1 MSARRWL
8 GRILILLMFIIPIG
22 AYAEIAGPEAF
33 DGLSWELV
41 HEEELHGGVIQSMC
55 VTDNYIICIENMA
68 DNAETLDIVSAY
80 YRYDKDAD
88 GNPVEQYSLANRVQE
103 REWEH
108 GNGMTYN
115 RRTNEIYVSLYT
127 NTIEENRGCL
137 YVMDPDTLGYKRTIK
152 VADDYN
158 ILGIDYIEETDQ
170 YVIQTNVDAGYSF
183 KILDRNFQVVDD
195 LGEFKDSTVGVNF
208 QDCIVSGDYIIT
220 FPLTLD
226 MGIGD
231 YFSVYSIKGRCMVNE
246 TLLDFGLEE
255 GISDEP
261 ESLCEIGTG
270 EFLAVVN
277 IYTGNANHVA
287 RFYKTR
293 VPYYHYVTVESENGQ
308 VSGTKLQVLRG
319 ENCSVDFTPD
329 EGYELSELTLDG
341 VPQEMAEDAVSFSL
355 NNVQADHTV
364 KVIFTKIPF
373 PVVKAV
379 IIVVA
384 TVAAILVVFLIFH
397 RIEQNLKR
405 KRRREMLAK
414 RRERNRRRE
423 QLLEKEMDQLE
434 ALEELIDRPAYPS
447 RRPERKQ
454 PDRKKSDMKG
464 TDKRQ
469 PDKKRPDRKRSE
481 KGGRD
486 K

>member
-1 MSARRWL
+1 MRAKRWL
-8 GRILILLMFIIPIG
+8 GGILILLIFIIPIQT
-22 AYAEIAGPEAF
+22 YAEITGPEAF

-68 DNAETLDIVSAY
+68 DNSETLDIVSAY

-88 GNPVEQYSLANRVQE
+88 GNPVEQYSLANRVQD

-137 YVMDPDTLGYKRTIK
+137 YVMDPDTLSYKRTVK

-158 ILGIDYIEETDQ
+158 ILGIDYIEEFDQ
-170 YVIQTNVDAGYSF
+170 YVIQTNVDGGYSF
-183 KILDRNFQVVDD
+183 KILDRNFQVIDD
-195 LGEFKDSTVGVNF
+195 LGEFKDSTVGINF
-208 QDCIVSGDYIIT
+208 QDCMVSGDYIIT

-231 YFSVYSIKGRCMVNE
+231 YFSVYSIKGRCMVKE
-246 TLLDFGLEE
+246 TRLDFGIDE
-255 GISDEP
+255 GISEEP
-261 ESLCEIGTG
+261 ESLCEIGPG
-270 EFLAVVN
+270 EILAVVN

-287 RFYKTR
+287 RFYKTQ

-308 VSGTKLQVLRG
+308 VSGTRIPVLRG
-319 ENCSVDFTPD
+319 EECSIDFTPD
-329 EGYELSELTLDG
+329 EGYEFSELTLDG
-341 VPQEMAEDAVSFSL
+341 AVQEMAEDAVSFSL
-355 NNVQADHTV
+355 NNVQGDHHVRVT
-364 KVIFTKIPF
+364 FTKIPF

-379 IIVVA
+379 LIALA
-384 TVAAILVVFLIFH
+384 TLAAIAVVFVIF
-397 RIEQNLKR
+397 RRVEQNLKR
-405 KRRREMLAK
+405 KRRREMLAR

-423 QLLEKEMDQLE
+423 QRLEKELDQLE
-434 ALEELIDRPAYPS
+434 ELEEIIDRQDYRS
-447 RRPERKQ
+447 RIQKG
-454 PDRKKSDMKG
+454 KK
-464 TDKRQ
+464 
-469 PDKKRPDRKRSE
+469 
-481 KGGRD
+481 
-486 K
+486 

>member
-1 MSARRWL
+1 MRAKRWL
-8 GRILILLMFIIPIG
+8 GGILILLIFIIPIQT
-22 AYAEIAGPEAF
+22 YAEITGPEAF

-68 DNAETLDIVSAY
+68 DNSETLDIVSAY

-88 GNPVEQYSLANRVQE
+88 GNPVEQYSLANRVQD

-137 YVMDPDTLGYKRTIK
+137 YVMDPDTLSYKRTVK

-158 ILGIDYIEETDQ
+158 ILGIDYIEESDQ
-170 YVIQTNVDAGYSF
+170 YVIQTNVDGGYSF
-183 KILDRNFQVVDD
+183 KILDRNFQVIDD
-195 LGEFKDSTVGVNF
+195 LGEFKDSTVGINF
-208 QDCIVSGDYIIT
+208 QDCMVRGDYIIT

-231 YFSVYSIKGRCMVNE
+231 YFSVYSIKGRCMVKE
-246 TLLDFGLEE
+246 TRLDFGIDE
-255 GISDEP
+255 GISEEP
-261 ESLCEIGTG
+261 ESLCEIGPG
-270 EFLAVVN
+270 EILAVVN

-287 RFYKTR
+287 RFYKTQ

-308 VSGTKLQVLRG
+308 VSGTRIPVLRG
-319 ENCSVDFTPD
+319 GECSIDFTPD
-329 EGYELSELTLDG
+329 EGYEFSELTLDG
-341 VPQEMAEDAVSFSL
+341 AVQEMAEDAVSFSL
-355 NNVQADHTV
+355 NNVQEDHHV
-364 KVIFTKIPF
+364 RVAFTKIPF

-379 IIVVA
+379 LIALA
-384 TVAAILVVFLIFH
+384 TLAAIAVVFVIF
-397 RIEQNLKR
+397 RRVEQNLKR
-405 KRRREMLAK
+405 KRRREMLAR

-423 QLLEKEMDQLE
+423 QRLEKELDQLE
-434 ALEELIDRPAYPS
+434 ELEEIIDRQDYRS
-447 RRPERKQ
+447 RIQKAC
-454 PDRKKSDMKG
+454 K
-464 TDKRQ
+464 
-469 PDKKRPDRKRSE
+469 
-481 KGGRD
+481 
-486 K
+486 